1 MASSRAKAS
10 TSGVRSVGLSLL
22 SVPAMIVNLV
32 IQYECFII
40 LKYLTCFLYMY

>member
-22 SVPAMIVNLV
+22 SVPAKNDNLNV
-32 IQYECFII
+32 STSM
-40 LKYLTCFLYMY
+40 LTYC